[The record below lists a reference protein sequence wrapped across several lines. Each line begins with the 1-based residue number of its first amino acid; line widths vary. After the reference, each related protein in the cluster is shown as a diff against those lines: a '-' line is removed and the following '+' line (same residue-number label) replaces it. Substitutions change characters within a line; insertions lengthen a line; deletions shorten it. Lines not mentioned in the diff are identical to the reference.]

1 MFTETFWVA
10 VALAA
15 FIAIL
20 IKFGVPSLIAGA
32 LDKRGQQV
40 QAELDEA
47 KRLRLDAENLL
58 ASFTARKI
66 AAEKEAQDILA
77 QAETEAKNMAI
88 EAKAKMDDFI
98 ARRTNQ
104 ADLKIAQAEQQAMAE
119 VRSSAAN
126 YAIKA
131 SSMLIASNKLGDG
144 LIEQSIKQ
152 IKANFN

>member
-10 VALAA
+10 VALFA

-20 IKFGVPSLIAGA
+20 VKFGVPSMILGA
-32 LDKRGQQV
+32 LDKRGLQV

-58 ASFTARKI
+58 ASFTARKV
-66 AAEKEAQDILA
+66 AAEKEAADIIIN
-77 QAETEAKNMAI
+77 AEIEAKNMAKD
-88 EAKAKMDDFI
+88 AKVKMDDFI
-98 ARRTNQ
+98 ARRTKQ
-104 ADLKIAQAEQQAMAE
+104 AELKITQAEQQALAD
-119 VRSSAAN
+119 VRASAAN

-144 LIEQSIKQ
+144 LIDQGIAQ
-152 IKANFN
+152 IKKNFN